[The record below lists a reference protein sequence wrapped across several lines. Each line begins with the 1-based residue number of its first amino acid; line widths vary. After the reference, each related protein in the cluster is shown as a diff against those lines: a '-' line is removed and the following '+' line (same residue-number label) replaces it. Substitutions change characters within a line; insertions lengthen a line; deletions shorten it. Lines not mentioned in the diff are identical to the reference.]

1 MKVMNGLD
9 LQSQKI
15 VSLADPSA
23 NTDAANKQYVD
34 NVARGLMWKAPVRA
48 ASTTTVTT
56 TAPGAT
62 IDGVTLAA
70 NDRVLLKDQ
79 STASQNG
86 LWVWN
91 GAAVA
96 MTRTA
101 DADAT
106 GELAPGTAVSVTEG
120 TVNGDKVW
128 MITSD
133 TAITVGTTSQTWGQL
148 GGGTTYTAG
157 NGIAI
162 AAGVVS
168 AVAVASGGVQVVAGG
183 IQLDASIAA
192 RKFSANIGNG
202 AATAIA
208 VTHNLGT
215 QDVTVTVREV
225 SSQARVLVDW
235 VATDVNTATLSFA
248 VAPASNAFRVSVVG
262 CCCTWA
268 ARAISISNPR
278 PPPRRPARR

>member
-1 MKVMNGLD
+1 MKIMNGLD

-15 VSLADPSA
+15 IALADPSA

-34 NVARGLMWKAPVRA
+34 NVARGLVWKAPVRA
-48 ASTTTVTT
+48 AATTTIST

-70 NDRVLLKDQ
+70 NDRVLLKNQ
-79 STASQNG
+79 TAAAENG
-86 LWVWN
+86 IWLWN

-96 MTRTA
+96 LSRA
-101 DADAT
+101 VDADGA
-106 GELAPGTAVSVTEG
+106 GELAPGTAVTITEG
-120 TVNGDKVW
+120 TVNGDKVF

-157 NGIAI
+157 KGIAI

-192 RKFSANIGNG
+192 RKFSANVGNG

-208 VTHNLGT
+208 LAHNLGT

-225 SSQARVLVDW
+225 GSQAGVLVDW
-235 VATDVNTATLSFA
+235 VATDVNTVTLTFA
-248 VAPASNAFRVSVVG
+248 VAPASNAYRAAVVG
-262 CCCTWA
+262 
-268 ARAISISNPR
+268 
-278 PPPRRPARR
+278 

>member
-9 LQSQKI
+9 LQSHKI
-15 VSLADPSA
+15 VALADPSA

-34 NVARGLMWKAPVRA
+34 NVARGLQWKSPVRA
-48 ASTTTVTT
+48 ASTTTITV

-70 NDRVLLKDQ
+70 NDRVLLKNQ
-79 STASQNG
+79 TASAENG
-86 LWVWN
+86 IWLWN
-91 GAAVA
+91 GAAVT
-96 MTRTA
+96 MTRA
-101 DADAT
+101 VDADGS
-106 GELAPGTAVSVTEG
+106 GELAPGTAVTITEG
-120 TVNGDKVW
+120 TTLGDKVY
-128 MITSD
+128 MVTSD
-133 TAITVGTTSQTWGQL
+133 TAITVGTTAQIWGQL
-148 GGGTTYTAG
+148 GGGTTYTPG

-168 AVAVASGGVQVVAGG
+168 AVAVASGGVQVVVGG
-183 IQLDASIAA
+183 LQLDASIAA
-192 RKFSANIGNG
+192 RKFSANVGNG

-225 SSQARVLVDW
+225 SSQARVLLDW
-235 VATDVNTATLSFA
+235 VATDVNTVTLTFA

-262 CCCTWA
+262 
-268 ARAISISNPR
+268 
-278 PPPRRPARR
+278 

>member
-9 LQSQKI
+9 LQSQK
-15 VSLADPSA
+15 VVNLADPSA

-48 ASTTTVTT
+48 ASTTSVTT
-56 TAPGAT
+56 TAPGAP
-62 IDGVTLAA
+62 IDGVALAA

-79 STASQNG
+79 ATPAQNG

-96 MTRTA
+96 MTRTV

-133 TAITVGTTSQTWGQL
+133 AAITVGTTSQTWGQL
-148 GGGTTYTAG
+148 GGGTSYTAG

-162 AAGVVS
+162 AANAIS
-168 AVAVASGGVQVVAGG
+168 AVAAASGGVQVVAGG

-192 RKFSANIGNG
+192 RKFSANVGNG
-202 AATAIA
+202 SATAIA
-208 VTHNLGT
+208 VAHNLAT

-225 SSQARVLVDW
+225 GSQAKVLVDW
-235 VATDVNTATLSFA
+235 VATDVNTATLTFA

-262 CCCTWA
+262 
-268 ARAISISNPR
+268 
-278 PPPRRPARR
+278 

>member
-1 MKVMNGLD
+1 MKIMNGLD

-15 VSLADPSA
+15 IALADPSA

-34 NVARGLMWKAPVRA
+34 NVARGLVWKAPVRA

-62 IDGVTLAA
+62 IDGVALAA
-70 NDRVLLKDQ
+70 NDRVLLKNQ
-79 STASQNG
+79 TAAAENG
-86 LWVWN
+86 IWLWN

-96 MTRTA
+96 LTRA
-101 DADAT
+101 VDADGV
-106 GELAPGTAVSVTEG
+106 GELAPGTAVTITEG
-120 TVNGDKVW
+120 TVNGDKVY

-133 TAITVGTTSQTWGQL
+133 SAITVGTTSQTWGQL

-192 RKFSANIGNG
+192 RKFSSNVGNG

-208 VTHNLGT
+208 VAHNLGT

-225 SSQARVLVDW
+225 SSQARVLLDW
-235 VATDVNTATLSFA
+235 VATDVNTVTLTFA

-262 CCCTWA
+262 
-268 ARAISISNPR
+268 
-278 PPPRRPARR
+278 

>member
-1 MKVMNGLD
+1 MKIMNGLD

-15 VSLADPSA
+15 IALADPSA

-34 NVARGLMWKAPVRA
+34 NVARGLQWKSPVRA
-48 ASTTTVTT
+48 ASTANITI

-70 NDRVLLKDQ
+70 NDRVLLKNQ
-79 STASQNG
+79 TAAAENG
-86 LWVWN
+86 IWLWN
-91 GAAVA
+91 GAAVT
-96 MTRTA
+96 MTRA
-101 DADAT
+101 VDADGS
-106 GELAPGTAVSVTEG
+106 GELAPGTAVTATEG
-120 TVNGDKVW
+120 TTNGDKVW

-133 TAITVGTTSQTWGQL
+133 TAVTVGTTAQTWGQL
-148 GGGTTYTAG
+148 GGGTTYTPG

-192 RKFSANIGNG
+192 RKFSANVGNG

-208 VTHNLGT
+208 VAHNLGT

-225 SSQARVLVDW
+225 SSQARVLLDW
-235 VATDVNTATLSFA
+235 VATDVNTVTLTFA

-262 CCCTWA
+262 
-268 ARAISISNPR
+268 
-278 PPPRRPARR
+278 